1 MSGNLT
7 TYASLVAVG
16 AGNTALDIGLAYN
29 AANECCDLVFAN
41 GDIQVDTT
49 AVSAILMAAGCEAR
63 ARPEDRLPETGAAW
77 SAGAAYADLR
87 GGWAGDAL
95 DAQGRRN
102 GSRAWVY
109 TKRGKANE
117 ATRQGVQA
125 ALAEA
130 FDQVSTSFNVPI
142 QLTVV
147 WVAPMILGWKAV
159 AGKAGISFT
168 APVTG

>member
-1 MSGNLT
+1 MSGNLST
-7 TYASLVAVG
+7 AGL
-16 AGNTALDIGLAYN
+16 AGNAALDIALTYN

-49 AVSAILMAAGCEAR
+49 AVSAILMAAGCAAR
-63 ARPEDRLPETGAAW
+63 ARPEDRLPETGAIWAP
-77 SAGAAYADLR
+77 GAPFAELR

-109 TKRGKANE
+109 VTRGKANE
-117 ATRQGVQA
+117 ATRQAVQA

-130 FDQVSTSFNVPI
+130 FDLVSASFNVPI
-142 QLTVV
+142 QLTVA

-159 AGKAGISFT
+159 AGKAGVSFT
-168 APVTG
+168 QPVTG

>member
-16 AGNTALDIGLAYN
+16 AGGSALDVGLVYN
-29 AANECCDLVFAN
+29 AANECCDLAFAN

-49 AVSAILMAAGCEAR
+49 AVSAILMAAGCAAR
-63 ARPEDRLPETGAAW
+63 ARPEDPLPETGDLW
-77 SAGAAYADLR
+77 SPGAAYADTR

-109 TKRGKANE
+109 VTRGKQDE

-130 FDQVSTSFNVPI
+130 FDLVSTTFNVPV
-142 QLTVV
+142 QLTVT
-147 WVAPMILGWKAV
+147 WVAPSILGWKAV
-159 AGKAGISFT
+159 AGKAGVGFT
-168 APVTG
+168 QPVTG